1 MVSQGSQ
8 GIKTLLEAEKEA
20 SKIVEKARQYRV
32 QRLKDARSEAAK
44 EIESLKQKK
53 QTEFQ
58 SFEKKHSGSTEE
70 VVKTIETDTKVK
82 VKEVKQQFSKNKDVV
97 AKKLI
102 ETVLNVS
109 PKPHRNAKPTLVN

>member
-8 GIKTLLEAEKEA
+8 GIQTLLEAEKEA

-53 QTEFQ
+53 QAEFQ
-58 SFEKKHSGSTEE
+58 SFEKKHSGSTDE
-70 VVKTIETDTKVK
+70 VVKAIEIDTKAK
-82 VKEVKQQFSKNKDVV
+82 VKEVKELFNKNKDEV

-102 ETVLNVS
+102 KTVLNVS
-109 PKPHRNAKPTLVN
+109 PKPHRNAKPTSGN

>member
-8 GIKTLLEAEKEA
+8 GIQTLLEAEKEA

-32 QRLKDARSEAAK
+32 QRLKDAP
-44 EIESLKQKK
+44 
-53 QTEFQ
+53 EFQ
-58 SFEKKHSGSTEE
+58 SFEKKHSGSTDE
-70 VVKTIETDTKVK
+70 VVKAIETDTKAK
-82 VKEVKQQFSKNKDVV
+82 VKEVKELFNKNKDEV

-109 PKPHRNAKPTLVN
+109 PKPHRNAKPTSGN